1 MKKMRFGKKAAAW
14 VLAAAMVL
22 SVIPSSKLTMSA
34 YAEEENGAQIQE
46 TVSEEVPET
55 SEAEN
60 EAPEVEPETSE
71 AENETSVTE
80 DGTTEELY
88 EEPATVNEIS
98 EAGNETSTAEED
110 AVNENITVSIA
121 SPKTILIE
129 DTLQA
134 KVELFGNEL
143 SEKNY
148 QYQWYRVGAAGEEI
162 IDNATE
168 MTYKVTAADAKK
180 RLKVKVSSK
189 DGKFIGE
196 AVTENKVDVKVTIRI
211 AKGDPRSKIWDNKTI
226 EPKTQVVDKN
236 TGKVLAEDVLTDE
249 EEITYSYYT
258 YGQVNPLKE
267 APTDAGIYYIQAII
281 RENGEVKE
289 TSPLTVVS
297 IKLRPNEGS
306 KPSKKDWIYVENYNP
321 SKTYECIHDDKNKEI
336 VIPIAD
342 PNENQLRINT
352 GLGKTLGLGE
362 IKPEDITL
370 EWYEGEK
377 GNLIDSNHNWN
388 DSVRMVDKP
397 KNAGTYTLVAYVPSK
412 AKIILGQYSIHKAV
426 PKCSKPYLTGSCGDL
441 LGSINFPG
449 GRWSCDYD
457 PGVILR
463 EGDTVEVTATY
474 MPTDLDNYISVT
486 YTVTVD
492 VKPNFEK
499 LKKYIKPT
507 SKKAGRYAYY
517 RCKNCGGYH
526 YYNGKTKKWKKE
538 YATPESL
545 IIPAIPST
553 KAVVM
558 GNEIDASQ
566 LITDGREAFTGEV
579 SVDEAYE
586 KYLTVDGRK
595 LCPSKTF
602 TQGLNTVEVPVT
614 IGMKDAKSETKS
626 YTVKIKIVPNITIK
640 KSAINGGAKY
650 RYDFK
655 YNFADTGATKVRVTL
670 KNSNSA
676 DANRYLAER
685 ISGMTNNNSYL
696 IVADWKLRQLGGSL
710 TFKITI
716 SYGNNEEMSWLI
728 TK

>member
-14 VLAAAMVL
+14 VLAATMVL

-71 AENETSVTE
+71 AENETPVTE

-98 EAGNETSTAEED
+98 EAENEVPTAEED

-162 IDNATE
+162 IENATE
-168 MTYKVTAADAKK
+168 PTYKVTAADAKK
-180 RLKVKVSSK
+180 RLKVKVTSK
-189 DGKFIGE
+189 DGKFKDE

-211 AKGDPRSKIWDNKTI
+211 KIGDGECRSKIWDNKTI
-226 EPKTQVVDKN
+226 EPKTELVDKN

-258 YGQVNPLKE
+258 YGQANPLKE
-267 APTDAGIYYIQAII
+267 APTDAGTYYAQAII
-281 RENGEVKE
+281 RENGKVKE
-289 TSPLTVVS
+289 TSSLTVVT

-306 KPSKKDWIYVENYNP
+306 EPSEKDWIFVKKEDYMPN
-321 SKTYECIHDDKNKEI
+321 KTYDEN
-336 VIPIAD
+336 PIAN
-342 PNENQLRINT
+342 PTGNQLKIN
-352 GLGKTLGLGE
+352 GEFEQDFGKLE
-362 IKPEDITL
+362 EKDITL
-370 EWYEGEK
+370 EWYEGK
-377 GNLIDSNHNWN
+377 MNNLIDSNHNWN
-388 DSVRMVDKP
+388 DSVRMVEEP

-412 AKIILGQYSIHKAV
+412 AKIMLGEYTIAQAPGTKEAACTTKNPSLTGLCGDTLGLIKLPENGWEWRITNPNLILKEGRTIKVYADYV
-426 PKCSKPYLTGSCGDL
+426 PKDSENYK
-441 LGSINFPG
+441 
-449 GRWSCDYD
+449 
-457 PGVILR
+457 V
-463 EGDTVEVTATY
+463 VTR
-474 MPTDLDNYISVT
+474 
-486 YTVTVD
+486 TVTVD
-492 VKPNFEK
+492 IKPDYEYF
-499 LKKYIKPT
+499 KYQKPT
-507 SKKAGRYAYY
+507 STKAGHYSYY
-517 RCKNCGGYH
+517 RCRGCGTYFNQ
-526 YYNGKTKKWKKE
+526 YRE
-538 YATPESL
+538 EIPEEDLASL
-545 IIPAIPST
+545 IIPVIPST
-553 KAVVM
+553 KTVVM
-558 GNEIDASQ
+558 GKAIDASQ
-566 LITDGREAFTGEV
+566 LITDGKEAFTGKV
-579 SVDEAYE
+579 SVDEKYK

-595 LCPSKTF
+595 LRPSKMF

-614 IGMKDAKSETKS
+614 IEMKDAKSKTKS

-655 YNFADTGATKVRVTL
+655 YNFADTGATKVRVRV
-670 KNSNSA
+670 KEYDIPSM
-676 DANRYLAER
+676 NRVLDTYV
-685 ISGMTNNNSYL
+685 SGMVSNNRSYMLISTNGVNA
-696 IVADWKLRQLGGSL
+696 VGGKLTFVITVYYDGGS
-710 TFKITI
+710 ITRT
-716 SYGNNEEMSWLI
+716 I

>member
-14 VLAAAMVL
+14 VLAATMVL

-46 TVSEEVPET
+46 TVSEEEPET

-60 EAPEVEPETSE
+60 EAPEVAPETSE
-71 AENETSVTE
+71 AENETPVTE

-98 EAGNETSTAEED
+98 EAENEVPTAEED

-121 SPKTILIE
+121 SPKNILIE

-148 QYQWYRVGAAGEEI
+148 QYQWYRVGAEEEI
-162 IDNATE
+162 IENATE
-168 MTYKVTAADAKK
+168 PTYKVTATDAKK
-180 RLKVKVSSK
+180 RLKVKVTSK
-189 DGKFIGE
+189 DGKFKGE
-196 AVTENKVDVKVTIRI
+196 AVTEKVDVKVTIRI

-226 EPKTQVVDKN
+226 EPQIELVDKYKD
-236 TGKVLAEDVLTDE
+236 KVLPEDVLTDA

-297 IKLRPNEGS
+297 IKLRPNEES
-306 KPSKKDWIYVENYNP
+306 EPSEKDWISVKKEDYMPN
-321 SKTYECIHDDKNKEI
+321 KTYDEN
-336 VIPIAD
+336 PIAN
-342 PNENQLRINT
+342 PTENQLQINT

-412 AKIILGQYSIHKAV
+412 AKIILGEYSICKAD

-449 GRWSCDYD
+449 GRWSYDYD

-474 MPTDLDNYISVT
+474 MPTDLDNYNSVT

-499 LKKYIKPT
+499 LQKYIKPT

-558 GNEIDASQ
+558 GNKIDASQ
-566 LITDGREAFTGEV
+566 LITDGREAFVKV
-579 SVDEAYE
+579 SIDKTAFGDYV
-586 KYLTVDGRK
+586 TVSDKGRK
-595 LCPSKTF
+595 LELCGTFKKGLPS
-602 TQGLNTVEVPVT
+602 VIPVT
-614 IGMKDAKSETKS
+614 IEMKDAERTSGKRY
-626 YTVKIKIVPNITIK
+626 YTVNIKVTPDITITK
-640 KSAINGGAKY
+640 KAIRNGSA
-650 RYDFK
+650 
-655 YNFADTGATKVRVTL
+655 YNYYFNYKFDGATKVKVRV
-670 KNSNSA
+670 KNYDNAKLNRILDQYVSSLESNS
-676 DANRYLAER
+676 
-685 ISGMTNNNSYL
+685 GSYFSIDL
-696 IVADWKLRQLGGSL
+696 WKLNELGGSL
-710 TFKITI
+710 ILEITI
-716 SYGNNEEMSWLI
+716 SYDGGEIKRII